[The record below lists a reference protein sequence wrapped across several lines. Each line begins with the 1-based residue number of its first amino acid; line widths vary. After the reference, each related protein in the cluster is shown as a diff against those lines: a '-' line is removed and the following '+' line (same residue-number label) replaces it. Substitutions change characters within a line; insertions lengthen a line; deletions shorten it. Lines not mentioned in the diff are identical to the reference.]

1 MGSFF
6 SFWGFFLRKY
16 SLLLVL
22 FSSASIIQAQTF
34 SNGQA
39 ARAVLGQTNFTKGDP
54 RSNQYT
60 LGAVSG
66 LAFANGNL
74 WVADSSRTAAA
85 PNNSRIVGFQ
95 TALIPRP
102 HDDLGNDGLTNSDCY
117 LCGFGAFMELGQST
131 WAPPAS
137 STSCNAADVNLGI
150 SPCFTANLS
159 QNGLANAT
167 GVATDGHYFAVADT
181 DNNRVLLWNEIPTM
195 MNQNADV
202 VLGQV
207 NFTTLKSP
215 QVVDKY
221 SLRGPQGVWIQNNHL
236 FVADTQNNRVLIWN
250 TMPTQNNQGA
260 DVVLGQNSFTVD
272 YQPTPSATPPP
283 VAANQLLGPVAVT
296 ADATHL
302 YVADLGN
309 NRVLIWNSIPTANA
323 QNADVVVGQP
333 DMTQSAA
340 NNPNVCTGYVT
351 GTLAGQCETSLNF
364 PRYALPINGQLFI
377 SDSGNDRV
385 LIFNQI
391 PTTNGKNATGVLGE
405 PDFQQDVVSSASI
418 SIASTAIDNTGGV
431 DLLATPQALAWDG
444 TNLYVSDPY
453 NRRVEVF
460 TPGDNILAPNSI
472 VNWASELIRQEGIV
486 QISFPSGVTSTVAGD
501 TVALAI
507 AGTTYTYTVVKNDTL
522 DTIAQ
527 GLVNLVN
534 KAPDPNVTAIFDGNG
549 TGTLYLSSI
558 ATDLAY
564 DTISLTATPSN
575 TADLTAT
582 ASGAYLSAGTA
593 ATGAI
598 GMLVEING
606 TNLADSS
613 ATATL
618 DGVTVVPNSLAGVEV
633 YMDGYACPI
642 IKVSPAQIVTQ
653 IPYAYLDRNSTSV
666 YVRTVHNDGSVTVTA
681 ASPVYIAPANPG
693 IFDAPAFAG
702 QSRPWPIAQAYHQP
716 GNATSVIDFEGTP
729 TLGNTAT
736 ITIGGVAYT
745 YTVTSAD
752 VTSAALNTIVAN
764 MVTLINATDQNVT
777 ASVGGAFNR
786 VVLTAKLPGAAGNGI
801 TVAVSSATSSTN
813 TAAGN
818 VTLTAYSP
826 STCCLVTPNS
836 PIIPANPAAPGEL
849 IQVTG
854 AGLGLVIDASNV
866 AQGSLGTGAPY
877 NGPTDNVAQ
886 NFVTATMGGTTSQVI
901 NAFLPQGSYGT
912 YTVQMVVPQGQATNS
927 ATTLNMAQNAFISN
941 TVTIPVGSPVLYTT
955 PPPSAPATTISEQID
970 APAAGSTVSGI
981 LYASGWALNSQSP
994 LSSVNV
1000 LIDGKLYQPA
1010 QIGFTR
1016 SDVCSAFTSPVCPY
1030 VGWFLPIDT
1039 TQFADGPH
1047 TIAITALSDNGS
1059 AYTVSQSFSILNN
1072 TSPATYPFHGS
1083 IDSPSS
1089 SFAYRGAATFSG
1101 WFTYASGTIGG
1112 VSVYVDGTPEGAASA
1127 SARPDV
1133 CALYPS
1139 PSCPNAGWYYTL
1151 DTNTLANGTHT
1162 LTAKAISSDG
1172 HTYVLAQTFHVQ
1184 NFAGANTTT
1193 YATIE
1198 EPSAGG
1204 TYSGTLS
1211 VGGWAADLGT
1221 TVTSIGV
1228 TVDGVSYGNAAYG
1241 FARTDVCSGLALQG
1255 CPGIGF
1261 FATLDT
1267 TYLADGQHTLAI
1279 VINLA
1284 AGQSV
1289 TKTQVFNVANLGSS
1303 ANPVLGVID
1312 APTANTTA
1320 VGAFA
1325 ASGWALSKTAGDP
1338 VTSVTLKVDGSSFG
1352 TATYGATRAD
1362 VCSAIAA
1369 AGCPGV
1375 GWNASLNSAL
1385 LGNGQH
1391 ILEITITT
1399 AAGHRASVNTVFTVA
1414 NPATGPGHIQIDN
1427 PSSAS
1432 NSFQGTVLFSGWA
1445 LNDNAAVSSV
1455 SVTIDGVPYGT
1466 ANTTSRPDVC
1476 VTYPGRAGCP
1486 NVGWTFGVDTTRLTD
1501 GPHTLGITEN
1511 NANGTFYTVSS
1522 AFTVANSATSN
1533 PLIINID
1540 APTNAYPIFGTQ
1552 TISGWSTLPTAAITS
1567 IRIAVDGVTLGN
1579 ATYGLPRADVCLANA
1594 SPSCPNVGWYFSGFD
1609 TQTLPNGTH
1618 FLDITATTAT
1628 GQTSTVSSQITIA
1641 N

>member
-1 MGSFF
+1 LFF
-6 SFWGFFLRKY
+6 PLLGFFLRKY

-39 ARAVLGQTNFTKGDP
+39 ARAVLGQTNFTAGNP
-54 RSNQYT
+54 NSNQYT

-66 LAFANGNL
+66 LAFANGTL
-74 WVADSSRTAAA
+74 WVADSSRTAAT
-85 PNNSRIVGFQ
+85 PNNSRIVAFP
-95 TALIPRP
+95 TAEIPGLR
-102 HDDLGNDGLTNSDCY
+102 DDLGNDGLTNSDCY
-117 LCGFGAFMELGQST
+117 LCGFGGSLSLGQSSWT
-131 WAPPAS
+131 PPS
-137 STSCNAADVNLGI
+137 TNTSCPSGTVTTT
-150 SPCFTANLS
+150 CFYTNRT

-167 GVATDGHYFAVADT
+167 GVATDGHYFAIADT

-195 MNQNADV
+195 MNQNADI
-202 VLGQV
+202 VLGQTS
-207 NFTTLKSP
+207 FTSFKTP
-215 QVVDKY
+215 QTVDKY

-250 TMPTQNNQGA
+250 TIPTQNNQGA
-260 DVVLGQNSFTVD
+260 DVVLGQNSFTAN
-272 YQPTPSATPPP
+272 YQPTPSSTAPT
-283 VAANQLLGPVAVT
+283 VAANQLLGPVSVT

-340 NNPNVCTGYVT
+340 NNPNVCTGYVAS
-351 GTLAGQCETSLNF
+351 TLTLQCETSLNF
-364 PRYALPINGQLFI
+364 PRFALPVNGQLFI

-431 DLLATPQALAWDG
+431 DLLPTPQALAWDG
-444 TNLYVSDPY
+444 ANLYVSDPY
-453 NRRVEVF
+453 NRRVLVF

-486 QISFPSGVTSTVAGD
+486 QISFPTGISATVAGD
-501 TVALAI
+501 TVAVAI
-507 AGTTYTYTVVKNDTL
+507 AGTSYTYTVVKNDTL

-527 GLVNLVN
+527 GLVKLINN
-534 KAPDPNVTAIFDGNG
+534 APDPNVKAIFDGTG

-558 ATDLAY
+558 ATDLGY
-564 DTISLTATPSN
+564 DTIGLTATPSN
-575 TADLTAT
+575 PNDLTAT

-606 TNLADSS
+606 TNLADTTAS
-613 ATATL
+613 ANL
-618 DGVTVVPNSLAGVEV
+618 DGVTVIPNRLAGVNV
-633 YMDGYACPI
+633 YMDGYSCPLL
-642 IKVSPAQIVTQ
+642 KVSPTQIVTQ
-653 IPYAYLDRNSTSV
+653 IPYSYLDRNSTSV
-666 YVRTVHNDGSVTVTA
+666 YVRTIHNDGSVTVTA
-681 ASPVYIAPANPG
+681 AIPVYIAPANPG

-702 QSRPWPIAQAYHQP
+702 QARPWPIAQAFHQP
-716 GNATSVIDFEGTP
+716 GNATSAIDFEGTP

-736 ITIGGVAYT
+736 ITIGGTAYT
-745 YTVTSAD
+745 YTVTAAD
-752 VTSAALNTIVAN
+752 VTTGALSSIVSN
-764 MVTLINATDQNVT
+764 MVTLINATDKNVV

-786 VVLTAKLPGAAGNGI
+786 ILLTAQLPGAAGNGI

-836 PIIPANPAAPGEL
+836 PIIPSNPAAPGEL

-854 AGLGLVIDASNV
+854 AGLGLVADASNV

-877 NGPTDNVAQ
+877 NGPADNEVQ
-886 NFVTATMGGTTSQVI
+886 NFVTATMGGTTAQVI
-901 NAFLPQGSYGT
+901 SAFLPQGSYGT
-912 YTVQMVVPQGQATNS
+912 YNVQMVVPQGQATNS

-941 TVTIPVGSPVLYTT
+941 TVTIPVGPPVIYVV
-955 PPPSAPATTISEQID
+955 PPPSAPATTITEQID
-970 APAAGSTVSGI
+970 APSPGSTVSGI
-981 LYASGWALNSQSP
+981 LYASGWALNSQAP
-994 LSSVNV
+994 LTGVNIS
-1000 LIDGKLYQPA
+1000 IDGKLYQAA

-1016 SDVCSAFTSPVCPY
+1016 TDVCAAFTSPACPY

-1039 TQFADGPH
+1039 TQFADGQH
-1047 TIAITALSDNGS
+1047 ILAITALSTNG
-1059 AYTVSQSFSILNN
+1059 ADYTVSQSFSILNN

-1089 SFAYRGAATFSG
+1089 TFAYRGAATFSG

-1127 SARPDV
+1127 NARPDV
-1133 CALYPS
+1133 CAIYPT

-1172 HTYVLAQTFHVQ
+1172 HTYVLSQTFHVQ
-1184 NFAGANTTT
+1184 NFAGASATT
-1193 YATIE
+1193 YSTIE
-1198 EPSAGG
+1198 SPSAGG

-1211 VGGWAADLGT
+1211 VGGWAGDLGT
-1221 TVTSIGV
+1221 AVTSIGV

-1255 CPGIGF
+1255 CPGVGF
-1261 FATLDT
+1261 LATLDT
-1267 TYLADGQHTLAI
+1267 TFLADGQHTLAI
-1279 VINLA
+1279 VINL

-1289 TKTQVFNVANLGSS
+1289 TKTQVFNVANLGTS
-1303 ANPVLGVID
+1303 ANPLLGVID
-1312 APTANTTA
+1312 TPTANSTVA
-1320 VGAFA
+1320 GVFP

-1338 VTSVTLKVDGSSFG
+1338 VTSVTLKVDGSAFG

-1362 VCSAIAA
+1362 VCSSIAGA
-1369 AGCPGV
+1369 ANCPGV

-1391 ILEITITT
+1391 ILEITMST

-1414 NPATGPGHIQIDN
+1414 NPATGPGHIGIDN
-1427 PSSAS
+1427 PSSSS
-1432 NSFQGTVLFSGWA
+1432 NPFQGTVLFSGWA

-1455 SVTIDGVPYGT
+1455 TVSIDGVPYGT
-1466 ANTTSRPDVC
+1466 ASTTSRPDIC

-1486 NVGWTFGVDTTRLTD
+1486 NVGWTFGLDTTRLPD
-1501 GPHTLGITEN
+1501 GQHTLGITEN

-1522 AFTVANSATSN
+1522 AFTIGNYTTSN

-1540 APTNAYPIFGTQ
+1540 APTNAFPIYGSL
-1552 TISGWSTLPTAAITS
+1552 TISGWATVPNAQIAS
-1567 IRIAVDGVTLGN
+1567 IKIALDGVPLGN
-1579 ATYGLPRADVCLANA
+1579 AIYGTPRTDVCLVTT
-1594 SPSCPNVGWYFSGFD
+1594 SPSCPNVGWYFTGFD
-1609 TQTLPNGTH
+1609 TQTVPNGTH
-1618 FLDITATTAT
+1618 FLDITATTVL